1 MPSHSHRI
9 SHYDPQPEATLIV
22 TPKHNFESHLLAF
35 LLVPSKW
42 NSERGEQLYMDM
54 VNKEACSTI
63 ALSVHVLYVGG
74 ESNCDELS
82 KN

>member
-1 MPSHSHRI
+1 
-9 SHYDPQPEATLIV
+9 
-22 TPKHNFESHLLAF
+22 
-35 LLVPSKW
+35 
-42 NSERGEQLYMDM
+42 MDM